1 MSATQH
7 IDRSTVIKACDLA
20 IPRLDEINKAGKI
33 YRRGE
38 IEAIRE
44 WARVRPPITTSS
56 MVELT
61 FEMFTAIPPEAW
73 EKAGAFG

>member
-33 YRRGE
+33 YRKGE

-44 WARVRPPITTSS
+44 WARARSS
-56 MVELT
+56 PASYEVELT